1 MENLNEKAGRHMERN
16 QFSKV
21 LKFLSTRTKSF
32 TYEVKNLTVNQ
43 KTFCHNHA
51 GFSEKM
57 VVQLR
62 IFKHKILSVNS
73 TNILQ
78 HSLLLIP
85 PLLFSTCMHG
95 SSFCNNCKKQ
105 TE

>member
-1 MENLNEKAGRHMERN
+1 MLM
-16 QFSKV
+16 
-21 LKFLSTRTKSF
+21 
-32 TYEVKNLTVNQ
+32 VNQ

-57 VVQLR
+57 IEQLR
-62 IFKHKILSVNS
+62 IFNHKILSLNA

-85 PLLFSTCMHG
+85 ALLFLTCMHG
-95 SSFCNNCKKQ
+95 SSFCSNCTKQ